1 MNDPIKIIFT
11 SFGKTL
17 DMNTTIYS
25 LFPFAP
31 CVSMELVP
39 IHEVRVAFFDTFNV
53 SM

>member
-11 SFGKTL
+11 SFGKAL
-17 DMNTTIYS
+17 HMNNTIYS

-39 IHEVRVAFFDTFNV
+39 IHEVRVPFFDIFHWPI
-53 SM
+53 